1 MHGHRVNRRPSTGSW
16 LNGLFDSGIP
26 KSKLKPLRYLQQPT
40 EPLKVSRT
48 SKQCFTNKQR
58 RKQVSQKKKTK
69 NIGFFL
75 RRLNYSQKRIGLERQ
90 KRHENHSW
98 KKISVFFIHFL

>member
-58 RKQVSQKKKTK
+58 RKQVSQK
-69 NIGFFL
+69 I
-75 RRLNYSQKRIGLERQ
+75 
-90 KRHENHSW
+90 
-98 KKISVFFIHFL
+98 KILASFYAD